1 MSVPGGQIFQKLT
14 RLLAAPTVEPNQRA
28 ARILAV
34 EKDIVMPIKGLLVLI
49 LFVWFLQNH
58 SSPDVPEIALLSES
72 ARQMAWSWI
81 RMFFWCYIAVNAV
94 MAGFYISGRPS
105 S

>member
-1 MSVPGGQIFQKLT
+1 MNVPGGQMFQKLSQ
-14 RLLAAPTVEPNQRA
+14 LVAAPTIEPNQRA

-58 SSPDVPEIALLSES
+58 TSPDIPEIALLPES
-72 ARQMAWSWI
+72 ARQLAWSWI
-81 RMFFWCYIAVNAV
+81 RTFFWGYIAINAV

-105 S
+105 